1 MPIDIINDIA
11 MGFAIVSFSDTE
23 WGTAAGNSVDV
34 EVGVVVAVAV
44 D

>member
-23 WGTAAGNSVDV
+23 LGVAAGNNVDV
-34 EVGVVVAVAV
+34 EVGVVAVAA

>member
-11 MGFAIVSFSDTE
+11 RGFAIIPFSGAE
-23 WGTAAGNSVDV
+23 RGTVAGNSVDV
-34 EVGVVVAVAV
+34 EVGVVVVVA